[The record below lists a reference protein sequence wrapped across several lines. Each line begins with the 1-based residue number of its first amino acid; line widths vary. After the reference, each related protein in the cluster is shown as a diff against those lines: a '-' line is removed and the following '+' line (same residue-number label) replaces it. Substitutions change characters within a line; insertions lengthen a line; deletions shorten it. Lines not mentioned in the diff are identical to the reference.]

1 MPLKVQETS
10 KPTTTSSIKESKK
23 QEPYSLALKNK
34 KTKSRR
40 PSTSIY
46 KTKEEIV
53 QKNAKKLEE
62 EDVSNKPTEPF
73 TYEELMK
80 FWLEFAELMDAKGKG
95 GMHATLSKYKP
106 VLDEATFVVSFDVD
120 SDLQKIEFQQQ
131 SQDFMSFL
139 RKSLNNYSIQLS
151 LNVLALEDS
160 VKVHL
165 GSKDKFLKMVEKNAA
180 LDLLRDQFNLDIE
193 Y

>member
-1 MPLKVQETS
+1 M
-10 KPTTTSSIKESKK
+10 
-23 QEPYSLALKNK
+23 
-34 KTKSRR
+34 R
-40 PSTSIY
+40 
-46 KTKEEIV
+46 
-53 QKNAKKLEE
+53 
-62 EDVSNKPTEPF
+62 
-73 TYEELMK
+73 

-95 GMHATLSKYKP
+95 GMHATLCKYKP
-106 VLDEATFVVSFDVD
+106 VLDEASFVVFFDVD

-131 SQDFMSFL
+131 SQDFMNFL